1 MWLFCPVEQVLFL
14 HVDFICGPKL
24 LPVFS
29 MMMMTCAERDL
40 QCESKNYPHEVFWHF
55 FPNGWEF
62 LVQSLHAYYTFLST
76 LEYKFLFNYLQL
88 WLSYAI
94 LSATTQFPS
103 YAQCPPSA
111 KTHAFRCLRKSL
123 IALLIVV
130 CGKSSQI
137 CCSALLALG
146 WSLALTEVCEMLEA
160 SHTWHMVVEWVEC
173 MRSGEFGGHWS
184 FAQFVVV
191 GYFTHS

>member
-1 MWLFCPVEQVLFL
+1 MQEDESWIV
-14 HVDFICGPKL
+14 
-24 LPVFS
+24 
-29 MMMMTCAERDL
+29 AL
-40 QCESKNYPHEVFWHF
+40 QYESKKIPPDVFWHF

-62 LVQSLHAYYTFLST
+62 LVQILHAYYTFLSM
-76 LEYKFLFNYLQL
+76 LECKFLFNYLQL

-94 LSATTQFPS
+94 LSATTQFTS
-103 YAQCPPSA
+103 YAQCPSSA
-111 KTHAFRCLRKSL
+111 ETHAFRCLRKSL

-160 SHTWHMVVEWVEC
+160 SHTTHGSRVDWV
-173 MRSGEFGGHWS
+173 RSGEFGGHWS
-184 FAQFVVV
+184 FAQFVIV
-191 GYFTHS
+191 GYFTNS